1 MFKKPAQNAAPNTRS
16 SNAFDDWHKPVRRSY
31 WGPALFGLTILC
43 VLFGSFGLWASTAEL
58 ASATVAHGVFVA
70 TGTNKTVQH
79 LEGGIVRE
87 ILVKE
92 GDQVEAGQPLVRLDS
107 ERASAELRRLEL
119 QYTTWAATLARI
131 RAEQNNE
138 DKIKFPEL
146 SAEDQER
153 PEIGGIINSQ
163 KNLFQARRKKHN
175 DEVKILRRRVSAV
188 KEEISGLKAQK
199 IAANEQMKL
208 VDRELSVNE
217 GLMKKGLARLPTVL
231 QLRRTRV
238 KLEGDIGQ
246 FTSSIGQ
253 ARQRILET
261 EAEVL
266 SIESRRAQELAD
278 EFREAQTNFDDFA
291 ERLKAARDVSNRL
304 TVTAPVRGIV
314 IKLHH
319 HTAGGVVA
327 PGEKILDLLP
337 TDEKL
342 LVEAYVRP
350 QDIDSVHRG
359 LEADLRL
366 SALRQR
372 TTPVLAGKVIYVS
385 ADTIEGKQPGEVYYV
400 ARVSIPEDQL
410 ALVKGQQISP
420 GMPAEVYIKTGART
434 LVEYIVRP
442 VTDSFSRAFR
452 ED

>member
-1 MFKKPAQNAAPNTRS
+1 MFRKPAKPTAASTRS

-31 WGPALFGLTILC
+31 WGPALFGLVVLC
-43 VLFGSFGLWASTAEL
+43 GLFGSFGLWASTAEL

-87 ILVKE
+87 ILVEE

-107 ERASAELRRLEL
+107 KRASAELRRLEL
-119 QYTTWAATLARI
+119 QHKTLAATLARLK
-131 RAEQNNE
+131 AEQNGE
-138 DKIKFPEL
+138 DKITFPEIVT
-146 SAEDQER
+146 SEAKKAEVA
-153 PEIGGIINSQ
+153 GIISSQ
-163 KNLFQARRKKHN
+163 KNLFTARRKKHH
-175 DEVKILRRRVSAV
+175 DEVKILSRRISAV
-188 KEEISGLKAQK
+188 EEEISGLKAQK
-199 IAANEQMKL
+199 GAAQAQMQL
-208 VDRELSVNE
+208 VDRELAVNE
-217 GLMKKGLARLPTVL
+217 ELMNKGLARLPTVL

-238 KLEGDIGQ
+238 KLEGDVGQ

-261 EAEVL
+261 QAEVL
-266 SIESRRAQELAD
+266 SVESRRAQELAD
-278 EFREAQTNFDDFA
+278 EFRDAQTNFDDIS

-314 IKLHH
+314 IKLHQ
-319 HTAGGVVA
+319 HTPGGVVA

-359 LEADLRL
+359 LQADLRL

-372 TTPVLAGKVIYVS
+372 TTPVLTGEVIYVS
-385 ADTIEGKQPGEVYYV
+385 ADTIEGKQPGEVYYI

-434 LVEYIVRP
+434 LVQYIVRP
-442 VTDSFSRAFR
+442 LADSFSRAFR

>member
-1 MFKKPAQNAAPNTRS
+1 MSQKQPSTPTRS
-16 SNAFDDWHKPVRRSY
+16 SNAFDDWHKSVRRSY
-31 WGPALFGLTILC
+31 WGPTIFGLTVL
-43 VLFGSFGLWASTAEL
+43 VGLFGSFGLWASTAEL
-58 ASATVAHGVFVA
+58 ASATVAQGVFVA
-70 TGTNKTVQH
+70 TGTNKTIQH

-87 ILVKE
+87 LLIQE
-92 GDQVEAGQPLVRLDS
+92 GDHVKVGQPLIRLDS
-107 ERASAELRRLEL
+107 ERAGAELRRLEL
-119 QYTTWAATLARI
+119 QHKTLAATLARL
-131 RAEQNNE
+131 RAEQG
-138 DKIKFPEL
+138 DKKNIAFPDFLKKKTSAAETEGIL
-146 SAEDQER
+146 S
-153 PEIGGIINSQ
+153 SQ
-163 KNLFQARRKKHN
+163 VNLFKARQKKHR

-188 KEEISGLKAQK
+188 EEEIIGLKAQK
-199 IAANEQMKL
+199 KAAQAQMKL

-217 GLMKKGLARLPTVL
+217 ELMKKGLARLPTVL

-261 EAEVL
+261 QAEEL
-266 SIESRRAQELAD
+266 SVQSRRAQELAD
-278 EFREAQTNFDDFA
+278 EFRDAQTNFDDIA
-291 ERLKAARDVSNRL
+291 ERLKAARDISNRL

-319 HTAGGVVA
+319 HTTGGVVA
-327 PGEKILDLLP
+327 PGEKIIDLLP

-342 LVEAYVRP
+342 LVEAYIRP

-359 LEADLRL
+359 LAADLRL
-366 SALRQR
+366 SALSQR
-372 TTPVLAGKVIYVS
+372 TVPVLTGEVVYVS

-400 ARVSIPEDQL
+400 ARVSIPENQL
-410 ALVKGQQISP
+410 ALIKDQEISP

-442 VTDSFSRAFR
+442 VTDSFNRAFR